1 MAPAK
6 KKSGTSGTYD
16 SRATSEFARNIASS
30 PMIYG
35 RVTRMIDGFER
46 DNFSKS
52 EARDLLAAEFS
63 SILSKN
69 YYSMTS
75 DYPLLYGVVP
85 DLDGLGVDVG
95 KAADK
100 FLQYYGP
107 RPSVSKCVKR
117 TTTGGARKS
126 TSGASGTRK
135 KSTGSSQRKPAKR
148 RC

>member
-6 KKSGTSGTYD
+6 KKTGASGTYD
-16 SRATSEFARNIASS
+16 SRATATFARNIASS
-30 PMIYG
+30 PMMYK
-35 RVTRMIDGFER
+35 RVTMMIDGFER

-52 EARDLLAAEFS
+52 EARDLLAAEFA
-63 SILSKN
+63 SILSDN
-69 YYSMTS
+69 YYSMIN
-75 DYPLLYGVVP
+75 DFPLLYGVVP

-100 FLQYYGP
+100 FLQNYGP
-107 RPSVSKCVKR
+107 RPSSSKCVKR
-117 TTTGGARKS
+117 MTTGGARKS

-148 RC
+148 RY